1 MALTISIETTYGL
14 THSEAHIIIRE
25 FRMTKEIAEDGTKTF
40 SIEYAGLVYVDAAK
54 YTADKSPISGFN
66 FSFPLV
72 ITEAADQTNLLK
84 QCYLNLKTQDGFTDA
99 VDA

>member
-1 MALTISIETTYGL
+1 MALTQSIETTYGL
-14 THSEAHIIIRE
+14 IHTSSHIVISE
-25 FRMTKEIAEDGTKTF
+25 FRMNKEIAEDGTKTF
-40 SIEYAGLVYVDAAK
+40 SVEYGGLVYVDEAK

-84 QCYLNLKTQDGFTDA
+84 QCYLNLKTQDGFTNA

>member
-1 MALTISIETTYGL
+1 MALTQSIETTYGL
-14 THSEAHIIIRE
+14 THTSSHTVIRE
-25 FRMTKEIAEDGTKTF
+25 FRMNKEIAEDGTKTF
-40 SIEYAGLVYVDAAK
+40 SVEYGGLVYVDEAK

>member
-1 MALTISIETTYGL
+1 MALTLNVETTYGL
-14 THSEAHIIIRE
+14 THSEAHIVIRE
-25 FRMTKEIAEDGTKTF
+25 FRLNKEIAEDGTKTF
-40 SIEYAGLVYVDAAK
+40 SVEYGGLVYVDEAK
-54 YTADKSPISGFN
+54 YTAGKSPISGFN